1 MTVGLYLTLLKNH
14 LTKNHSLSSI
24 FLKSPVKFNPVH
36 LNEGDHLI
44 QIQSRLSVILVMI
57 KLLKVTFL
65 LIFIVHLSVR
75 KFIQVKSSC
84 QYCKR
89 TSQIM
94 KCLMRARI
102 NYRKAQGRIVN

>member
-57 KLLKVTFL
+57 KLLKVDKL
-65 LIFIVHLSVR
+65 L
-75 KFIQVKSSC
+75 SC
-84 QYCKR
+84 
-89 TSQIM
+89 
-94 KCLMRARI
+94 
-102 NYRKAQGRIVN
+102 